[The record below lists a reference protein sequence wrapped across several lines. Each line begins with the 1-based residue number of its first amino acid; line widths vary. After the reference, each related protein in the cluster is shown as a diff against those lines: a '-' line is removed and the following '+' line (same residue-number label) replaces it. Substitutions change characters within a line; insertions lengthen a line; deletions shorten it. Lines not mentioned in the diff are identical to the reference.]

1 MFDDSLLSNKDPNEI
16 LFLVICLHSYN
27 EEIKS
32 QIEKYVIKIQYELDN
47 DICVECKLDGLL
59 KLSDLPFVKFIR
71 EQAIYE

>member
-59 KLSDLPFVKFIR
+59 KLPFVKFIR